1 MKKVQEALIEC
12 LSWPWQK
19 DSPTPCVKVITVNG
33 KHYDHRG
40 SQGFLYGL
48 PIGIFDDTKIPVTT
62 DHKKAKRFRVT
73 IEEVGCRKTRKA
85 GKG

>member
-1 MKKVQEALIEC
+1 MRKVQTALIEC

-19 DSPTPCVKVITVNG
+19 KYPTPCVKVIEVDGKPYDNG
-33 KHYDHRG
+33 G

-48 PIGIFDDTKIPVTT
+48 PIGIFDWKIPVTT

-73 IEEVGCRKTRKA
+73 VEVIESKKA
-85 GKG
+85 RRRV